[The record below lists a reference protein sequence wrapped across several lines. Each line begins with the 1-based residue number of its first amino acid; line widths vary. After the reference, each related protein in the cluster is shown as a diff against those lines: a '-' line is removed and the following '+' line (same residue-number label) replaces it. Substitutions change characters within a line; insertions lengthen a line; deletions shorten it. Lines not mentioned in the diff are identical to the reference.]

1 MRNLHRAPGG
11 LCLHPVQVGRLR
23 DWAAIRRLSNLKQ
36 LPCMPTLIDCRYITE
51 DVLQCNNEPS
61 SATARGHQFPAAF
74 MAVTRSNS
82 SVANKNRS
90 LTHVVDSGVDKCGI
104 SSETPLPYTHLD
116 IAGRCDHCTQLLF
129 TTSKALWVS
138 PSSLHTSQAS
148 RFLTHPRTYLLACM
162 QHQDV
167 ANPCLGCAHPGPDR
181 LLCAVRVCLESGCN
195 WIYPA

>member
-116 IAGRCDHCTQLLF
+116 IAGRCDCCSQRLF
-129 TTSKALWVS
+129 TSSKAPWMFS
-138 PSSLHTSQAS
+138 SSLHACKNHVLLPTPCA
-148 RFLTHPRTYLLACM
+148 HLLACV

-167 ANPCLGCAHPGPDR
+167 ADPCLGCPHPGPDR
-181 LLCAVRVCLESGCN
+181 LLCAVRV
-195 WIYPA
+195 